1 MRTLIAR
8 ASLIAGC
15 VVLAY
20 GCASHPLPRFE
31 QPLARAAVMH
41 VRTTAYTHT
50 ESDHLQYTNH
60 NALGGTLQSGAI
72 HSAAADWSRWPAGS
86 VFRIQE
92 TGEIYQVDD
101 YGWALAGTNTIDLYK
116 PSREAMNA
124 WGVRRVTIENLRW
137 GDPQASLKVL
147 RPRSSYA
154 HIRRM
159 VAELED
165 GMPQWKEQG
174 YSPQGGSLTASN
186 LSPAPVAATSVAMAA
201 PASVVPSV
209 PIRVQPLPPVAR
221 APLAASTSGGGST
234 GGFQPAARA
243 YDSSTS
249 PAPATSSRTTQSARS
264 GGYTGASSATT
275 SGSNPATRDAFLNSY
290 H

>member
-8 ASLIAGC
+8 ASLLAGC
-15 VVLAY
+15 VVLTY
-20 GCASHPLPRFE
+20 GCASHPLPKFE
-31 QPLARAAVMH
+31 QPLARAAIMN

-50 ESDHLQYTNH
+50 ESDHLEYTNH
-60 NALGGTLQSGAI
+60 NALGGTLQSGPI

-86 VFRIQE
+86 VFRIRE

-124 WGVRRVTIENLRW
+124 WGVRRITIENLRW
-137 GDPQASLKVL
+137 GDPQASLKLL
-147 RPRSSYA
+147 RQRSGYA

-165 GMPQWKEQG
+165 RMPEWKDQG
-174 YSPQGGSLTASN
+174 YSPQQGSLTASN
-186 LSPAPVAATSVAMAA
+186 LPAAPAASATAAMAA
-201 PASVVPSV
+201 PASMVPST

-221 APLAASTSGGGST
+221 APLAGSGSGST
-234 GGFQPAARA
+234 GGFQPPTRA
-243 YDSSTS
+243 YDSSAA
-249 PAPATSSRTTQSARS
+249 APSSRS
-264 GGYTGASSATT
+264 GGYTGSSSSAS
-275 SGSNPATRDAFLNSY
+275 SGSNPTTREAFLNSY